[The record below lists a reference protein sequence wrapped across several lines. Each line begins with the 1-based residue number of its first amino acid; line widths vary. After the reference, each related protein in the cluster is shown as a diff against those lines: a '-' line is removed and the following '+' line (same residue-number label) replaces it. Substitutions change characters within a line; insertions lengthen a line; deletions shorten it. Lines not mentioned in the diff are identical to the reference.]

1 MMNREQFGL
10 HHPENIVPACKECNK
25 RDKDKDKKYFSW
37 EQHLKNVCQKNRTLN
52 CFEER
57 KKNLLDHRIDEKYP
71 PLSNEEENAIRVVAE
86 YLYNQIVNQGESSI
100 GLYKKLTEAFVKNPS

>member
-10 HHPENIVPACKECNK
+10 HHPGNIVPACKECNK